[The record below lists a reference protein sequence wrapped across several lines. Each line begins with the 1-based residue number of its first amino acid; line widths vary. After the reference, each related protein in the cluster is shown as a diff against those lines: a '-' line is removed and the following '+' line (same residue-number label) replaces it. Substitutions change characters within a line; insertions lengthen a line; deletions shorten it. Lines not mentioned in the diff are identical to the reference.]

1 MTTTEAKSP
10 ITLRCAFCDTK
21 NRVDLAR
28 AADRPTCG
36 ECGRPMLLD
45 RPVKVTRD
53 DFDDTV
59 LKASV
64 PVLVDFYADWCG
76 PCKMVAPLVD
86 ELAHQHIGK
95 ILFAKVDIDR
105 ASEVAAKYGIRSIP
119 TLIIFRDGVEVE
131 RSNGFEPERLR
142 TLAEEAAA

>member
-21 NRVDLAR
+21 NHVDLAR

-36 ECGRPMLLD
+36 ECSRPMLLD
-45 RPVKVTRD
+45 RPVKVTQD

-95 ILFAKVDIDR
+95 ILVAKVDTDR
-105 ASEVAAKYGIRSIP
+105 APEVAAKYDIRSIP
-119 TLIIFRDGVEVE
+119 TLIIFRDGAEVE
-131 RSNGFEPERLR
+131 RSIGFEPERLR
-142 TLAEEAAA
+142 ALAAEAAA